1 MTEKRIGL
9 ASVAAYLPPERITN
23 DDLSKLVD
31 TNDEWIVRRTG
42 IKERR
47 ISREAGTSALGIE
60 ASREALE
67 KAPGKIDLIVG
78 STSTS
83 EQSCPYLSVDVG
95 AALSLGKVPGFDV
108 NMACSG
114 FPAALTVAYGLM
126 KTSGMERSLV
136 VASDRM
142 TRFLDYSDRAS
153 CILFGDGAAAAV
165 LTTVEPFHE
174 ILAWEMGGDP
184 AGNEKVRYGGQGDRF
199 HFHQDG
205 TAVFKFAV
213 ETICA
218 RIASLKEKLG
228 LTDADVLHVVP
239 HQGNLRMLES
249 VSEKLG
255 IPMERISATM
265 DRFGN
270 TSSASVGI
278 ALAEAQANY
287 KEGDYVFLIGFG
299 GGLSWSAVAIRW

>member
-9 ASVAAYLPPERITN
+9 ASVAAFLPPERITN
-23 DDLSKLVD
+23 EDLSTLVD

-60 ASREALE
+60 ASRSALE
-67 KAPGKIDLIVG
+67 LAPGKVELIVG
-78 STSTS
+78 STSTG

-95 AALSLGKVPGFDV
+95 AALELGKVPAFDV

-114 FPAALTVAYGLM
+114 FPAALTAAYGLM
-126 KTSGMERSLV
+126 KTSGMERALV

-142 TRFLDYSDRAS
+142 TRFLDYTDRAS

-165 LTTVEPFHE
+165 LTAVEPFHE
-174 ILAWEMGGDP
+174 IVAWEMGGDP
-184 AGNEKVRYGGQGDRF
+184 SGNEKVRYGGQDERF

-218 RIASLKEKLG
+218 RIASLKARLG
-228 LTDADVLHVVP
+228 LTDSDVIHIVP
-239 HQGNLRMLES
+239 HQGN
-249 VSEKLG
+249 
-255 IPMERISATM
+255 
-265 DRFGN
+265 
-270 TSSASVGI
+270 VGI
-278 ALAEAQANY
+278 ALAESQHTY
-287 KEGDYVFLIGFG
+287 KAGEHVFLIGFG
-299 GGLSWSAVAIRW
+299 GGLSWSAMAIRW